1 MDVASPT
8 NPPAASPPPPVTS
21 AVVPAP
27 PAVLHAWPRSAQLA
41 TAFLLGVST
50 TLLLVHILGSAR
62 WGSRPASLERPI
74 VGYRIDLNRAARAE
88 LLQIPGVG
96 PSLADR
102 IEEHRRE
109 RGPFM
114 SVDELVEVRG
124 IGPSTL
130 ARIRPWLTVHEEDS
144 IAETETDTAP
154 AQRKP
159 SSAPMEGDERKSG
172 VKKDAKLAGPIDIN
186 RASTEE
192 LQKLSG
198 IGPKLSQRI
207 VDERAKR
214 PFKSVDDLRRVSG
227 IGPKTLE
234 RLRPNITVGDSQKVG
249 TDEELR

>member
-8 NPPAASPPPPVTS
+8 NPPAVPPPPAPP

-27 PAVLHAWPRSAQLA
+27 PAVLNTWPRSAQLT
-41 TAFLLGVST
+41 TAFLLGVSL

-62 WGSRPASLERPI
+62 WGSRPANLERPV

-109 RGPFM
+109 RGPFTT
-114 SVDELVEVRG
+114 VDELVEVRG
-124 IGPSTL
+124 IGPATL
-130 ARIRPWLTVHEEDS
+130 ARLRPWLTVHEEDP
-144 IAETETDTAP
+144 IEEADTAP
-154 AQRKP
+154 AQRKS
-159 SSAPMEGDERKSG
+159 SSAVMDGEERKPAA
-172 VKKDAKLAGPIDIN
+172 KKDAKLTAPIDIN
-186 RASTEE
+186 RATADE

-207 VDERAKR
+207 IDERAKR

-234 RLRPNITVGDSQKVG
+234 RLRPNITVGDSQKAG
-249 TDEELR
+249 TGDDVR